1 MPCSADEPP
10 VHFIFRPWSIDFH
23 VTVQNSR
30 GFTLARFPK
39 LVKIG
44 YNLALRLHLI
54 TNPLISSLSGV
65 LLRECFRLRL
75 GIRST
80 RAFVR
85 TMDRAEIRI
94 VCCRCFGTRWES
106 VLDPRTIL
114 DYAPW
119 PAKLSRNPLPPRKP
133 AAKIGKWCDW
143 FVSLS
148 WRGLLWI
155 VIQCLQRFL
164 NIFADLMSLKRQW
177 SAWMTGSLLIYC
189 W

>member
-1 MPCSADEPP
+1 MVNWFSCYRPEFSGIYPRSIPKISENWLQPCAEIAPDYES
-10 VHFIFRPWSIDFH
+10 
-23 VTVQNSR
+23 TYQ
-30 GFTLARFPK
+30 FTFWCSFA
-39 LVKIG
+39 
-44 YNLALRLHLI
+44 
-54 TNPLISSLSGV
+54 GV
-65 LLRECFRLRL
+65 FQTETWYQ
-75 GIRST
+75 IYT

-119 PAKLSRNPLPPRKP
+119 PAKLSRNPLPPPRKP

-155 VIQCLQRFL
+155 VIQRLQRFL